1 MGPRATPAVILWNL
15 CGWLAS
21 HAPQRRPQGGTV
33 TPCHAVSRGR
43 PGVLTVA
50 AWMQDGG
57 LAVLQPAL
65 SSMTALRS
73 LDISANEAS
82 DAGTPRLAASLAPL
96 ATLRKLD
103 CSYQPLLAGPG
114 AGSFAAAL
122 RQLSAL
128 QSLLVIS
135 VGLDGSGVAALA
147 RALPQSLTS
156 LHLSHNPIGADGAAA
171 LFDAVAGRPALSHVS
186 VGYAD
191 LGPRA
196 AAACGSALERAT
208 QLQFLDLR
216 YNALRA
222 HGAVDLLPHLK
233 ALTGLRSVVLEGNGV
248 DASRSDVRLVQHEL
262 KGVRVWLNV
271 GARIA

>member
-1 MGPRATPAVILWNL
+1 MLIRR
-15 CGWLAS
+15 S
-21 HAPQRRPQGGTV
+21 H
-33 TPCHAVSRGR
+33 
-43 PGVLTVA
+43 L
-50 AWMQDGG
+50 QDGG

-65 SSMTALRS
+65 SRMSALRA

-82 DAGTPRLAASLAPL
+82 DEGTPRLAASLAPL
-96 ATLRKLD
+96 CHLRKLD
-103 CSYQPLLAGPG
+103 CSYQPALAGPG
-114 AGSFAAAL
+114 AGAFAAAL
-122 RQLSAL
+122 RQLTSLQAL
-128 QSLLVIS
+128 LLIS

-147 RALPQSLTS
+147 RALPTSLTS

-171 LFDAVAGRPALSHVS
+171 LFDAAAALPTLSHIS

-191 LGPRA
+191 LGPKA
-196 AAACGSALERAT
+196 AAACGTALERAT

-222 HGAVDLLPHLK
+222 RGAVDLLPHLK

-248 DASRSDVRLVQHEL
+248 DASRSDVRTVQKEL